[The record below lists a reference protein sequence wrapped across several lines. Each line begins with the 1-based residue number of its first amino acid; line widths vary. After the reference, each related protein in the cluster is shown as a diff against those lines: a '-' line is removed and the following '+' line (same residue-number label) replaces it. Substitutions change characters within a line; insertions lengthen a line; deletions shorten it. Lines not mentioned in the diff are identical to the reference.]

1 LVHELETRSAGSVV
15 RWAVEKYAPRLVV
28 SCSFGGPTSM
38 VIVDML
44 MAIDRSIPVTYL
56 DTGLL
61 FDETYALVD
70 RVAEHYG
77 IVPVA
82 IQPEQT
88 VTEQNA
94 THGEALWARDPQAC
108 CALRKVEPQRASLRS
123 YDAWITG
130 LRRNQASTRAAEPIV
145 EWDERFELVKIN
157 PLVTWDDASV
167 WRYLEEHEVP
177 YNPLLASG
185 YSSIGCRPCTRAVAP
200 GEDARAGRWS
210 AFAHTECGLHARP
223 VGPT

>member
-1 LVHELETRSAGSVV
+1 
-15 RWAVEKYAPRLVV
+15 
-28 SCSFGGPTSM
+28 M

-44 MAIDRSIPVTYL
+44 MGIDRSVPVTYL

-70 RVAEHYG
+70 RVAQHYG
-77 IVPVA
+77 IVPIA
-82 IQPEQT
+82 IHPEQS
-88 VTEQNA
+88 VAEQA
-94 THGEALWARDPQAC
+94 AAHGEALWARDPQAC
-108 CALRKVEPQRASLRS
+108 CALRKVEPQRSFLRS

-130 LRRNQASTRAAEPIV
+130 LRRSQASTRVAEPIV

-185 YSSIGCRPCTRAVAP
+185 YTSIGCRPCTRAVRP
-200 GEDARAGRWS
+200 EEHPRAGRWS
-210 AFAHTECGLHARP
+210 SFAHTECGLHARTP
-223 VGPT
+223 GPK